1 MSHIKDTEYSGGMK
15 PMRLEEQYCILLA
28 VKLVN
33 MLLKKNLQK
42 AAGVTGVT
50 IRTKFRDLKAK
61 KSSKQFSRK
70 QIKKYLK

>member
-15 PMRLEEQYCILLA
+15 PMRLAAAILYIACRKTGEHASQKELA
-28 VKLVN
+28 
-33 MLLKKNLQK
+33 K

-61 KSSKQFSRK
+61 KSSSNPLENKLRN
-70 QIKKYLK
+70 I